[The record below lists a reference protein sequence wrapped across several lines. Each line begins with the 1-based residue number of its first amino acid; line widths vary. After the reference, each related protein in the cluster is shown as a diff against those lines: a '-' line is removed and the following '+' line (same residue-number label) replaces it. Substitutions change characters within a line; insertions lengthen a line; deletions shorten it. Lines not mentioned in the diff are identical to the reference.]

1 MGHIIELVN
10 ANLKNKIIINKRLC
24 AFIAESKVLGEHKP
38 RKCHFDTVLLNSI
51 KIRRSLFLF

>member
-38 RKCHFDTVLLNSI
+38 RKCHFDTVL
-51 KIRRSLFLF
+51 